1 MTLAEFKKKV
11 AARKLMIDDIFVQK
25 KAPHIGDKDIPH
37 DYIQEYGILAGKSEM
52 LNEIVA
58 WLSDVKDE
66 SEREP
71 ARNRIRG

>member
-1 MTLAEFKKKV
+1 MTLDEFKKKV
-11 AARKLMIDDIFVQK
+11 AERKLMIDEIFVQK

-58 WLSDVKDE
+58 WLSDVKDD
-66 SEREP
+66 SGKSTGN
-71 ARNRIRG
+71 RNRG

>member
-11 AARKLMIDDIFVQK
+11 AERKLMVDEIFVQK
-25 KAPHIGDKDIPH
+25 KPPRIGDKDIPH
-37 DYIQEYGILAGKSEM
+37 DYIHEYGILAGKSEM

-58 WLSDVKDE
+58 WLSDVKDT

-71 ARNRIRG
+71 AGNRIRG